1 MTTGTR
7 DWHNWK
13 RWLLAGTAV
22 FGVCVAVGVLLY
34 WYKAA
39 PPLPEEV
46 TSRPSGATATVFRP
60 SMLSVRA
67 SRVFTGPE
75 QYPPKD
81 FAAYGIVAFR
91 SAPTDYD
98 SDRFLLVCEA
108 YSASL
113 PHTHDLKNVSRD
125 EQMVTVWPVTSIQ
138 TADGLNAGYQ
148 DKKVACEGAVGNYNL
163 VTARQAI
170 REAELAGVE
179 VSGRGP
185 YLLAWSPARTKGKKD
200 ALVLVANLSDKTTYD
215 DVRDVFMWWAEKIEQ
230 NPELWKER
238 WNIEKVRVV
247 VREWADK
254 FGPMILSLVM
264 GKS

>member
-1 MTTGTR
+1 
-7 DWHNWK
+7 
-13 RWLLAGTAV
+13 LLAGTAV

-39 PPLPEEV
+39 PPPPRVTLRPSAPPLPEEV
-46 TSRPSGATATVFRP
+46 TSRLSGATSTVFRP

-98 SDRFLLVCEA
+98 RHRFLLVCEA

-113 PHTHDLKNVSRD
+113 PHTHDLPNVPRD
-125 EQMVTVWPVTSIQ
+125 EQMVTVWPVTSVQ
-138 TADGLNAGYQ
+138 TADGLNACYQ
-148 DKKVACEGAVGNYNL
+148 HKNVACEGAVAKYNL
-163 VTARQAI
+163 VIARQAI
-170 REAELAGVE
+170 LEAERAGVE

-185 YLLAWSPARTKGKKD
+185 YLLAWSPAATKGNKD
-200 ALVLVANLSDKTTYD
+200 ALVLVANLSNKTTYD
-215 DVRDVFMWWAEKIEQ
+215 DVRDVFVWWAEKIEQ
-230 NPELWKER
+230 NPELWKEG
-238 WNIEKVRVV
+238 WNLQKVRVAI
-247 VREWADK
+247 REWADK
-254 FGPMILSLVM
+254 FGPTILSLVT